1 MCIRLRKHRF
11 RCKLKKKFDI
21 FSFVF
26 CHANVYEIFNVN
38 NKIKILTKN
47 FDFSDVI
54 FSAIGALL
62 WAIGLA
68 VWITIYQ
75 TNRVA
80 WGEFADDI
88 SFIIPL
94 GTA

>member
-1 MCIRLRKHRF
+1 M
-11 RCKLKKKFDI
+11 
-21 FSFVF
+21 
-26 CHANVYEIFNVN
+26 
-38 NKIKILTKN
+38 NKISKN
-47 FDFSDVI
+47 SFSDVI
-54 FSAIGALL
+54 LSAIGAVI

-80 WGEFADDI
+80 WGEFADKL